1 MKSSGVLFAFLATL
15 SLLLTSATTEK
26 GYQKI
31 LGTWEFSAP
40 AARQP
45 YDSGVLSLKEVD
57 QKLKG
62 EFTVQGQSLAI
73 PKIEFE
79 GETLSLEFEV
89 ENTPITLKL
98 KLKDGLF
105 EGKTDTPDGPV
116 IVKAKPATKK

>member
-40 AARQP
+40 AAPQP

-62 EFTVQGQSLAI
+62 EFTVQGQALAI

-116 IVKAKPATKK
+116 IVKAKPAAKK